1 MTTQGQN
8 QADAEIALLRK
19 DSDAGGTPSAYDR
32 QGVAVEVKGDDEAPH
47 HKNPPFPTNRDVVLE
62 APALSVTDYV
72 VGQLIDV
79 EGVHILTLWI
89 DYTAGEDG
97 AVLSLIPEARD
108 TPIEDFVP
116 IGVLDALITPQV
128 IPISGSPLLFGSRTF
143 YPSELRSAP
152 LVTTG
157 DRLRMPMAFDV
168 GPYKQV
174 RFSAADVSGAGVG
187 GALRLS
193 TSTSD

>member
-8 QADAEIALLRK
+8 QADAEIRLLRK
-19 DSDAGGTPSAYDR
+19 DSDAGGNVAAYDR
-32 QGVAVEVKGDDEAPH
+32 QGVAVEVKGDDDAPH

-62 APALSVTDYV
+62 TAALSASEYV
-72 VGQLIDV
+72 VGQIIDV
-79 EGVHILTLWI
+79 AGVHILTLWL
-89 DYTAGEDG
+89 DYTAGVD
-97 AVLSLIPEARD
+97 AAILSLIPEARD

-116 IGVLDALITPQV
+116 IGVLDALITPQALAL
-128 IPISGSPLLFGSRTF
+128 STSPVVFGSRTF

-152 LVTTG
+152 LATAG

-168 GPYKQV
+168 GPYKQI
-174 RFSAADVSGAGVG
+174 RFLAAEVSGAGAG
-187 GALRLS
+187 GPLRLS